1 MRGMTE
7 SSKTL
12 LFPGTAQT
20 LLVEEILSATGLEA
34 RPTLHTDDVD
44 PGVAHCKQFSQYSV
58 VHYV

>member
-7 SSKTL
+7 SSKTW

-44 PGVAHCKQFSQYSV
+44 PGVAH
-58 VHYV
+58 